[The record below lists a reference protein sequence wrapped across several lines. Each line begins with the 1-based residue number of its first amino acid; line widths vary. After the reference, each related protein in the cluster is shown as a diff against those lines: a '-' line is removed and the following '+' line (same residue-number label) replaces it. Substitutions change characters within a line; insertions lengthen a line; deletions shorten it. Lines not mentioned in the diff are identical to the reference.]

1 MLRGI
6 DFRRHSTAVTTQ
18 TFRRGDSVRSCQ
30 PRVSREG
37 DCFDLVITRD
47 GETRVESFPSLE
59 AMLTRQR
66 EMLSGW
72 RAHCWQEVK

>member
-1 MLRGI
+1 
-6 DFRRHSTAVTTQ
+6 VTTQ

-30 PRVSREG
+30 PRVSADGER
-37 DCFDLVITRD
+37 FDLVITRD

-59 AMLTRQR
+59 SMLVRQR

-72 RAHCWQEVK
+72 RAHCWQEVT